1 MEGVY
6 EFKFVVVVEIEFY
19 CYGVFFL
26 KELVFFILVFYDVF
40 FVEGEFFGFEGVVVV
55 NYVVEFV

>member
-1 MEGVY
+1 MV
-6 EFKFVVVVEIEFY
+6 F
-19 CYGVFFL
+19 FFL